1 MDVSGIAGPKQSRL
15 TRTTK
20 PLFKGYKI
28 HAAPPFVS
36 TSQKEIENVV
46 RLLGGKVVRLPE
58 NLLDKE
64 GYVCIIV
71 TEAKASQDFEMYES
85 EY

>member
-1 MDVSGIAGPKQSRL
+1 
-15 TRTTK
+15 
-20 PLFKGYKI
+20 
-28 HAAPPFVS
+28 
-36 TSQKEIENVV
+36 
-46 RLLGGKVVRLPE
+46 LLGGKVVRLPE